1 MEEKEKIGLVMEG
14 GAMRGLFSAGVA
26 DVFIENEINFDGLA
40 GVSAGA
46 CFGCNVKSRQ
56 VGRTL
61 RYNVKYCKDKRYCS
75 FSNLIK
81 TGDMFGV
88 DFCYRQLPFE
98 LDVFD
103 MKTFAENPMEL
114 YVVCT
119 DVKTGKAVYKKC
131 EKADEEDLMYFRASA
146 SMPLVSRVVEAPD
159 GSLLLDGGISDS
171 VPLEFFENMGYSKN
185 VVILTQPRGYVKSK
199 NRMMPLIRWNLRKYP
214 EMIKAVANRHVV
226 YNAQTEYV
234 YEAERQG
241 RALVIAPPGNL
252 PVGRIERD
260 PEKLRRAYEM
270 GRQTALERLAEI
282 KDFVGKK
289 D

>member
-1 MEEKEKIGLVMEG
+1 MEGKEKIGLVMEG

-26 DVFIENEINFDGLA
+26 DVFIENDINFDGLV

-61 RYNVKYCKDKRYCS
+61 RYNMKYCNDKRYCS
-75 FSNLIK
+75 FSNFIK

-103 MKTFAENPMEL
+103 MKTFAENPMEF

-131 EKADEEDLMYFRASA
+131 EKADEEDLTYFRASA

-159 GSLLLDGGISDS
+159 GSLLLDGGIADS

-199 NRMMPLIRWNLRKYP
+199 NKMMPLIRWNLRKYP
-214 EMIKAVANRHVV
+214 EMIKAVANRHIV

-234 YEAERQG
+234 YETERQG
-241 RALVIAPPGNL
+241 RALVIAPSGKL

-260 PEKLRRAYEM
+260 PEKLKRVYEM

-282 KDFVGKK
+282 KEFVGKR

>member
-1 MEEKEKIGLVMEG
+1 MERKEKTGLVMEG

-26 DVFIENEINFDGLA
+26 DVFIEEGIEFDGLV

-56 VGRTL
+56 IGRTL
-61 RYNVKYCKDKRYCS
+61 RYNVKYCNDKRYCS
-75 FSNLIK
+75 FSNLLK

-103 MKTFAENPMEL
+103 MKTFAENPMEF

-119 DVKTGKAVYKKC
+119 DVKTGKAIYKKC
-131 EKADEEDLMYFRASA
+131 EKADEEDLTYFRASA
-146 SMPLVSRVVEAPD
+146 SMPFVSTVVNAPD
-159 GSLLLDGGISDS
+159 GSLLLDGGVSDS
-171 VPLEFFENMGYSKN
+171 IPLEFFEKKGYSKN
-185 VVILTQPRGYVKSK
+185 VVILTQPRGYVKGK
-199 NRMMPLIRWNLRKYP
+199 NKLMPLIRWNLGKYP
-214 EMIKAVANRHVV
+214 EMVKAVANRHLV

-241 RALVIAPPGNL
+241 RALVIAPEEKL
-252 PVGRIERD
+252 PVGRVEHD
-260 PEKLRRAYEM
+260 PENLKKTYELGRRA
-270 GRQTALERLAEI
+270 ALSRLGKI
-282 KDFVGKK
+282 KEFIGTKG
-289 D
+289 

>member
-1 MEEKEKIGLVMEG
+1 METKERIGLVMEG

-26 DVFIENEINFDGLA
+26 DVLIEGNIDIDGVV

-56 VGRTL
+56 IGRTL
-61 RYNVKYCKDKRYCS
+61 RYNMKYCNDKRYCS
-75 FSNLIK
+75 FSNLLK

-103 MKTFAENPMEL
+103 MKTFAKNPMEF

-131 EKADEEDLMYFRASA
+131 EKADEDDLTYFRASA

-171 VPLEFFENMGYSKN
+171 IPLEFFENNGYSKN
-185 VVILTQPRGYVKSK
+185 IVILTQPRGYVKSK
-199 NRMMPLIRWNLRKYP
+199 NKMMPLIRWNLRKYP
-214 EMIKAVANRHVV
+214 EMIKAVANRHIV
-226 YNAQTEYV
+226 YNTQTEYV
-234 YEAERQG
+234 YEAEKQG
-241 RALVIAPPGNL
+241 RALVLVPSEKL
-252 PVGRIERD
+252 PVGRIEHD
-260 PEKLRRAYEM
+260 PENLRKVYEI
-270 GRQTALERLAEI
+270 GRQTALARLSEI
-282 KDFVGKK
+282 KEFVGMKG
-289 D
+289 